1 MASGGK
7 RQSRIRTESMIDRL
21 GKKPISEGFELWD
34 KQYTLGALRLLQCKV
49 DSQTAA
55 GAPPFEVAQ
64 ALDAVGEIMSS
75 LEDVE
80 EAAEHFKLAAEKYRL
95 IQKNI
100 LADLMEAKAAQSS
113 EAIDKLLAP
122 FDEKLEKGCHPD
134 DIAADAKKE
143 ESSVGRAYLYRAELL
158 HEKEKNEEALA
169 AVDVAIGLNAT
180 RIHIAHSLRGLIL
193 AGLGK
198 ISEAKEAQLAA
209 IKERSCY
216 FPAVEA
222 LFLLQ
227 KDDDK
232 EAALNYLETAIS
244 LHPQAHLIR
253 EKAFLLS
260 ETGKDDAALDL
271 LDKAIESPPH
281 EEEGAADSD
290 SKCTLLRGKA
300 AILADLERFDDALK
314 VLSECLSLDPEDEEA
329 KNMKE
334 SIEKL
339 G

>member
-49 DSQTAA
+49 DAQTAA

-64 ALDAVGEIMSS
+64 ALDAVGEIMAS

-95 IQKNI
+95 IQKTF
-100 LADLMEAKAAQSS
+100 LADLMEAKAAQSC
-113 EAIDKLLAP
+113 EAVDKLLAP
-122 FDEKLEKGCHPD
+122 FDEKVEKGSD

-143 ESSVGRAYLYRAELL
+143 EASVGRAYLYRAELL
-158 HEKEKNEEALA
+158 QQKEKNEEALA
-169 AVDVAIGLNAT
+169 AVDIAIKLNAT
-180 RIHIAHSLRGLIL
+180 RIHIAHSVRGQIL
-193 AGLGK
+193 ADLGK
-198 ISEAKEAQLAA
+198 IPEAKEAQLAA
-209 IKERSCY
+209 VKERSCY

-232 EAALNYLETAIS
+232 EAALKDLETAIS

-281 EEEGAADSD
+281 EEEGAADSE

-300 AILADLERFDDALK
+300 AVLADLERFDDALK
-314 VLSECLSLDPEDEEA
+314 VLAECLSLDPEDEEA